1 MSLVALQPAHEDPED
16 SDAEVRQPQRRRVSD
31 PEEDDFA
38 GGEASIIQGDGNFD
52 AMVKNMV
59 RLALAC
65 EYSRTPIRRADIT
78 AKILGTLPSTKGA
91 SPRMPYVDT
100 DGQLKHTNG
109 ISPICHIGN
118 SLHQIC
124 EIATVTIRYN
134 VNTDTIKDRGCQV
147 TYSSDGAFSQAETY
161 AVPPMSFWVFIAT
174 NNMSKSTLPNELNIL
189 SEKFGYVSKK

>member
-1 MSLVALQPAHEDPED
+1 MSLVALQPANEDPED

-78 AKILGTLPSTKGA
+78 AKILGTLPSTKSPILCHCRNITNTMPRGA
-91 SPRMPYVDT
+91 SPRMP
-100 DGQLKHTNG
+100 
-109 ISPICHIGN
+109 
-118 SLHQIC
+118 
-124 EIATVTIRYN
+124 
-134 VNTDTIKDRGCQV
+134 
-147 TYSSDGAFSQAETY
+147 
-161 AVPPMSFWVFIAT
+161 
-174 NNMSKSTLPNELNIL
+174 
-189 SEKFGYVSKK
+189 

>member
-1 MSLVALQPAHEDPED
+1 MSLVALQPANEDPED

-78 AKILGTLPSTKGA
+78 AKILGTLPSTK
-91 SPRMPYVDT
+91 
-100 DGQLKHTNG
+100 
-109 ISPICHIGN
+109 SPILCHCRNITN
-118 SLHQIC
+118 MTTD
-124 EIATVTIRYN
+124 ATLRI
-134 VNTDTIKDRGCQV
+134 RGCQSLLLLRRSTWRGSRRSWLCV
-147 TYSSDGAFSQAETY
+147 HTTILENAADDAYKASTSPAAQHGGDQEGLAPRPRDSPYLPPFS
-161 AVPPMSFWVFIAT
+161 PI
-174 NNMSKSTLPNELNIL
+174 
-189 SEKFGYVSKK
+189 

>member
-78 AKILGTLPSTKGA
+78 AKILGTLPSTKSPILCHCRNITNTMPRGA

-109 ISPICHIGN
+109 MFRGWIK
-118 SLHQIC
+118 
-124 EIATVTIRYN
+124 EIPELAAHVLLI
-134 VNTDTIKDRGCQV
+134 Q
-147 TYSSDGAFSQAETY
+147 GAY
-161 AVPPMSFWVFIAT
+161 
-174 NNMSKSTLPNELNIL
+174 
-189 SEKFGYVSKK
+189 